1 MEGFF
6 CLSADEGKVKWERME
21 KPPDHVCKRHR
32 KWGQNLSLKGA
43 GVKDLLL
50 FPSVTESPALPSVT
64 EMDQSEQITA
74 LTSANRG
81 RHQDVFKRRVC
92 HVKAG
97 NLVFWICSS
106 PAWCSSSSS
115 SDPENLPASSS
126 PSSCHKPGTL
136 WGFMKLQTCSE
147 WKKPSVLHPDERGQ
161 VWWAGGTSGTSA
173 RRNAGRGWISARGTF
188 QPDDWRGGWNQPSSS
203 LKHGK
208 HQRADKL
215 WRLCVA
221 VCWPRPLTVSF
232 TGFSILSSKNW

>member
-6 CLSADEGKVKWERME
+6 CLSADEGKVKWERMG
-21 KPPDHVCKRHR
+21 KTSWSRVHVCKRHR

-43 GVKDLLL
+43 EVKDLLQ

-81 RHQDVFKRRVC
+81 RHQDVFKRRVSC
-92 HVKAG
+92 ESRKPG
-97 NLVFWICSS
+97 FLNLQ
-106 PAWCSSSSS
+106 
-115 SDPENLPASSS
+115 LASLMLLFIFIWPWKS
-126 PSSCHKPGTL
+126 PSILLSKLVCHKPGTL

-215 WRLCVA
+215 WSYV
-221 VCWPRPLTVSF
+221 
-232 TGFSILSSKNW
+232 